1 MPQVREGENH
11 HPPEA
16 RQMQQRELRA
26 ARFQKL
32 SEQGTDRPAPRA
44 TLFFGSD
51 QAHQGLQG
59 QERDGVRRSP
69 GIRQGV

>member
-1 MPQVREGENH
+1 MPQVREGKN
-11 HPPEA
+11 HPPAETC
-16 RQMQQRELRA
+16 QMQQRELRA

-44 TLFFGSD
+44 ALFFGSD
-51 QAHQGLQG
+51 QAHQGLQR
-59 QERDGVRRSP
+59 QERDGVRRCP